1 MQELKQRIS
10 KEGRNIGR
18 GILKVD
24 AFLNHRIDPDLMMRL
39 GAEFARR
46 FASTNPTLILTAE
59 TSGIAPAL
67 AAASALHVPVLFAR
81 KSSPLTMDP
90 KTIGEIALSHTYE
103 RSVQLLV
110 SSEYMTPQDRVI
122 IIDDFLA
129 TAQTILA
136 LSRLVQKSGA
146 QLVGIGAVIEKSFE
160 LGRTHLANLAVPIE
174 SLAIIANMDDGKIVF
189 QDG

>member
-67 AAASALHVPVLFAR
+67 AAASAASAAASSTGRWTSRRQRMRWASNDSPCLAHRAAAR
-81 KSSPLTMDP
+81 TPSRVRMRSA
-90 KTIGEIALSHTYE
+90 IAS
-103 RSVQLLV
+103 R
-110 SSEYMTPQDRVI
+110 R
-122 IIDDFLA
+122 
-129 TAQTILA
+129 LA
-136 LSRLVQKSGA
+136 LSAASD
-146 QLVGIGAVIEKSFE
+146 
-160 LGRTHLANLAVPIE
+160 RTERPA
-174 SLAIIANMDDGKIVF
+174 
-189 QDG
+189 

>member
-1 MQELKQRIS
+1 MQELKQRIL

-24 AFLNHRIDPDLMMRL
+24 SFLNHRIDPDMMMRV
-39 GAEFARR
+39 GQEFARR
-46 FASTNPTLILTAE
+46 FASINPTLILTAE

-67 AAASALHVPVLFAR
+67 ATASALHLPVLFAR

-110 SSEYMTPQDRVI
+110 SSDYMTPQDRVV

-136 LSRLVQKSGA
+136 LARLVNKSGA
-146 QLVGIGAVIEKSFE
+146 HLVGIGAVIEKRFE
-160 LGRTHLANLAVPIE
+160 RGRENLAHLKVPIE
-174 SLAIIANMDDGKIVF
+174 SLAVIVNMDDGKIVF
-189 QDG
+189 QE